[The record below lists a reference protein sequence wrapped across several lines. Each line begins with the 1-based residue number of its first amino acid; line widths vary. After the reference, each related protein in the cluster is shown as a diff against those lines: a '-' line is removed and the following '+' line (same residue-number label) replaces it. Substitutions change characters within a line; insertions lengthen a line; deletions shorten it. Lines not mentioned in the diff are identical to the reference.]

1 MAYGK
6 SMVQPTERIIRAVL
20 PTLPAPLREGVDVK
34 AIENRR
40 EGGT

>member
-6 SMVQPTERIIRAVL
+6 SMVQPPGRIIRAVL
-20 PTLPAPLREGVDVK
+20 PTLPAPLREGVVVK

-40 EGGT
+40 EGVT